1 MNSPLI
7 NRLIDELGY
16 PLLDDDNFEG
26 FIEQTPISVLF
37 LTEDPKRF
45 PESLDVAV
53 ILPELIK
60 QFPQLTPAVVS
71 EDIQTACRVIT
82 LWRGRHWCF
91 LSMAS
96 ISTPL
101 PKCKT
106 GMTTYTKSIEF

>member
-53 ILPELIK
+53 ILPELR
-60 QFPQLTPAVVS
+60 S
-71 EDIQTACRVIT
+71 EERRVGKECRSR
-82 LWRGRHWCF
+82 WSPYH
-91 LSMAS
+91 
-96 ISTPL
+96 
-101 PKCKT
+101 
-106 GMTTYTKSIEF
+106 

>member
-45 PESLDVAV
+45 PESLGF
-53 ILPELIK
+53 PES
-60 QFPQLTPAVVS
+60 V
-71 EDIQTACRVIT
+71 
-82 LWRGRHWCF
+82 
-91 LSMAS
+91 
-96 ISTPL
+96 
-101 PKCKT
+101 
-106 GMTTYTKSIEF
+106 

>member
-53 ILPELIK
+53 ILPELLCARMSR
-60 QFPQLTPAVVS
+60 QPAVPVIAVS
-71 EDIQTACRVIT
+71 
-82 LWRGRHWCF
+82 
-91 LSMAS
+91 
-96 ISTPL
+96 
-101 PKCKT
+101 
-106 GMTTYTKSIEF
+106 